1 VAWIKGFMLDR
12 RRAHL
17 WIALFGIGCLL
28 MFHGILR
35 PGESLRL
42 DRRHVKVPA
51 DRPEQHVLGALVD
64 PQEQQN
70 YETFADDDR
79 LQARHRVA
87 GMASLEHYIQ
97 EVAASMIITDMPRWA
112 LQGLQRLAR
121 RAKVSIF
128 LLPRQAAGTA
138 TAMEDIWTSA
148 WRRAGGARLEQG
160 QFMRLT
166 PGDNEDMG
174 RGQSKRSKRGSR
186 ATSTC
191 ECWPHT
197 ARWVFAGCSSRPPLA
212 SWSRTFRLA
221 PRWNRELAQV
231 PFCLARQGPPGRCVR
246 AGLPRWL

>member
-17 WIALFGIGCLL
+17 WIPLFGIGCLL

-97 EVAASMIITDMPRWA
+97 EVAASMIITDMHKWA

-138 TAMEDIWTSA
+138 TAMEA
-148 WRRAGGARLEQG
+148 FGPRH
-160 QFMRLT
+160 
-166 PGDNEDMG
+166 GDAQEELG
-174 RGQSKRSKRGSR
+174 
-186 ATSTC
+186 
-191 ECWPHT
+191 
-197 ARWVFAGCSSRPPLA
+197 
-212 SWSRTFRLA
+212 WSRDSS
-221 PRWNRELAQV
+221 WD
-231 PFCLARQGPPGRCVR
+231 
-246 AGLPRWL
+246 